1 MRPRWV
7 QAAAEA
13 AQSAE
18 RKEMVESK
26 QRVLAVVSENW
37 RMLGGVPAPFR
48 ADKDVVLAAVQ
59 SNGLALELA
68 APLRRAD
75 RAAVAEAVARDGAAL
90 AFASADLRADPDV
103 VLRAVR
109 NDGKALRFASKE
121 VRADATVAL
130 AAVRQD
136 PAALAFAI
144 EPSWDVQLAA
154 ERSAFDPVPRVQ
166 AEAAE
171 ANAAQAEALLRAAAD
186 AAAADGGFRDRSSC
200 GDETDVTGRG
210 TGKARSRWQGSFRG
224 SDRAH
229 CADRGRWRD
238 VAGAHDFE
246 PIRIPVYKRV

>member
-1 MRPRWV
+1 MNKTNTSALLLWRLDSLFC
-7 QAAAEA
+7 
-13 AQSAE
+13 AQYSVYSDFTQE
-18 RKEMVESK
+18 
-26 QRVLAVVSENW
+26 
-37 RMLGGVPAPFR
+37 
-48 ADKDVVLAAVQ
+48 
-59 SNGLALELA
+59 
-68 APLRRAD
+68 
-75 RAAVAEAVARDGAAL
+75 
-90 AFASADLRADPDV
+90 
-103 VLRAVR
+103 
-109 NDGKALRFASKE
+109 
-121 VRADATVAL
+121 
-130 AAVRQD
+130 
-136 PAALAFAI
+136 
-144 EPSWDVQLAA
+144 
-154 ERSAFDPVPRVQ
+154 VPRVQ